1 MQSND
6 QQTNGSQ
13 RKKSNDFLIIKNITK
28 HVLEE
33 NKHTETKISK
43 QQKTDKNTHAQQRDK
58 TRTFNYRKPKITN
71 LKPQPHAKM
80 LNNRAGVLK
89 TKAISSTKTQL
100 KTKAKSETDEDTKM
114 KKKEWKSSI
123 NEQVR
128 SC

>member
-1 MQSND
+1 MQMQSND

-58 TRTFNYRKPKITN
+58 TRTFNYRKPKITKQN
-71 LKPQPHAKM
+71 QHSLKQ
-80 LNNRAGVLK
+80 
-89 TKAISSTKTQL
+89 
-100 KTKAKSETDEDTKM
+100 
-114 KKKEWKSSI
+114 KSSQFQNIDQKTPTTI
-123 NEQVR
+123 NQR
-128 SC
+128 C

>member
-1 MQSND
+1 MNRECQSYLELR
-6 QQTNGSQ
+6 TRTM
-13 RKKSNDFLIIKNITK
+13 RKVNST
-28 HVLEE
+28 
-33 NKHTETKISK
+33 ISEFQ